1 MRFATRVRTEIE
13 ALDSTLAVVALPAA
27 FSRAS
32 LARDSLVDVR
42 ANPAGGGWAIRGRGD
57 EHWTTTAALSAF
69 VGTETRQS
77 SLLFPVETVTGG
89 AAALIDHGLRTAD
102 RRCLGLNFWACEVLL
117 RRVMGFPYFS
127 CCRLHYFELTIW
139 SHVRYDGGRS

>member
-89 AAALIDHGLRTAD
+89 AAALIDHGLRTAEEM
-102 RRCLGLNFWACEVLL
+102 LGVEFLGVRGSPETCHGFSILFLLQAALL
-117 RRVMGFPYFS
+117 RADDLEPRA
-127 CCRLHYFELTIW
+127 L
-139 SHVRYDGGRS
+139 

>member
-1 MRFATRVRTEIE
+1 MSSTIEADALARTDVLE

-27 FSRAS
+27 FSR
-32 LARDSLVDVR
+32 
-42 ANPAGGGWAIRGRGD
+42 WAIRGRGD

-69 VGTETRQS
+69 V
-77 SLLFPVETVTGG
+77 G